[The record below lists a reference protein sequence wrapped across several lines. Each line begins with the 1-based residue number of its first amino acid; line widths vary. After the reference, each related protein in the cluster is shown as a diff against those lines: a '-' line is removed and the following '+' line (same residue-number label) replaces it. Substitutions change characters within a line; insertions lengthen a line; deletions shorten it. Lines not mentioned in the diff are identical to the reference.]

1 MLFTNLVLLAL
12 AGLAS
17 ASSFPSPEVAG
28 TPTSARPLQRTPKAL
43 KQVTTAELI
52 KRSRRS
58 PTIARRAAPSPIPAP
73 DTVTSENGLN
83 TVYTQYYSGSGIIE
97 TDNNPGNDNDSYPP
111 KQLNIPGTTAQN
123 AAIQQCASFSDDNVL
138 NDLYFSFQIY
148 YDDSVDNWIC
158 RAYYDPSSDA
168 SYFNV
173 PNTDAN
179 PVFGYSGNFTRAV
192 TTSYQY
198 LLTSAK
204 LPSTWRKLRKPRSR
218 DL

>member
-28 TPTSARPLQRTPKAL
+28 TPTSARPLPRTPKAL

-58 PTIARRAAPSPIPAP
+58 PTIARRAAPSPTPAP

-97 TDNNPGNDNDSYPP
+97 TDNNPGEWLPKDKQWIIRSNYSLERNDNDSYPP

-148 YDDSVDNWIC
+148 YDDSVGNWIC
-158 RAYYDPSSDA
+158 RAYYDPSSDPI
-168 SYFNV
+168 YLNV
-173 PNTDAN
+173 PNADAN
-179 PVFGYSGNFTRAV
+179 PVFGYSGNFN
-192 TTSYQY
+192 
-198 LLTSAK
+198 
-204 LPSTWRKLRKPRSR
+204 
-218 DL
+218 